1 METIKEN
8 NLSNEDKLA
17 IAVSFLTAM
26 QKKDWEVMPSL
37 LRPEVTWDIPG
48 DNILSGKSIG
58 IDGVTAKAK
67 LITSFGMNTQLNH
80 ILCGT
85 NNVAISLRNQANRD
99 GKILD
104 EYLVS
109 VCILEGNKISSISSY
124 MSDIPMMDAFFGKAL
139 ENNK

>member
-26 QKKDWEVMPSL
+26 QKKDWDAMHSVLMP
-37 LRPEVTWDIPG
+37 EATWDIPG
-48 DNILSGKSIG
+48 NNVLSGNAVG
-58 IDGVTAKAK
+58 VDGVITKAK
-67 LITSFGMNTQLNH
+67 LITSFSLNIQLNH
-80 ILCGT
+80 ILYGT
-85 NNVAISLRNQANRD
+85 DNVAISLHNQGNRD
-99 GKILD
+99 GKILN

-109 VCILEGNKISSISSY
+109 VCILKGNKISSISSY
-124 MSDIPMMDAFFGKAL
+124 MSDIPMMDAFFGKAS